1 MEQPPTDL
9 DAQLGRT
16 LRGFLDAVHDIRPG
30 NLPDLVEQAG
40 VELGATSTQ
49 IWMVDHQQRVLAP
62 LGRPGSECIPLEGT
76 LPGRCFITC
85 SITEGHR
92 AESHRAEGTTQ
103 LWLPLQNGV
112 DRIGVLEVGYHAP
125 GEAARAA
132 LEALASIT
140 AAELVSRGQ
149 YTDLFTV
156 TRRQREL
163 SLAAE
168 LQWQLLPPPSF
179 TTPDVA
185 IAGMLEPAYDV
196 GGDSFDYAS
205 SDGRLVF
212 AVFDAVGHGLASSLI
227 STLAVGAYRN
237 ARRCGNDLAAVI
249 EAIDAA
255 ITAQFPDFR
264 YATALVAEL
273 DVETGELRWINAGH
287 PPPLLLRSGRVIGT
301 LDCRPRV
308 PLGLG
313 WLLPTPVEVGQTQLE
328 PGDALLLYTDG
339 VVEAKRSQ
347 GVDFG
352 LERLEELLH
361 KAAAAELAPA
371 ETVRRLTGAVMDH
384 HGGELHDDATT
395 LLMCW
400 QPALSNGT

>member
-1 MEQPPTDL
+1 MEPPPTDL

-16 LRGFLDAVHDIRPG
+16 VRAFLEAVHDIRPG
-30 NLPDLVEQAG
+30 DLPDLVDQAA

-49 IWMVDHQQRVLAP
+49 IWLADHQQRVLAP
-62 LGRPGSECIPLEGT
+62 LGRPKSDCIPLEGT

-85 SITEGHR
+85 SITEGR
-92 AESHRAEGTTQ
+92 GEEATTQ

-112 DRIGVLEVGYHAP
+112 DRIGVLEVCYHEP
-125 GEAARAA
+125 GDAASAA
-132 LEALASIT
+132 LATLASLA

-156 TRRQREL
+156 ARRQHEL

-205 SDGRLVF
+205 VDGRLVF

-237 ARRCGNDLAAVI
+237 ARRCGKDLTSTV

-255 ITAQFPDFR
+255 ITAQFPEFR
-264 YATALVAEL
+264 YTTAFIAEL
-273 DVETGELRWINAGH
+273 DVETGALQWINAGH
-287 PPPLLLRSGRVIGT
+287 PAPLLLRSGRVIGT
-301 LDCRPRV
+301 VDCRPRV

-313 WLLPTPVEVGQTQLE
+313 WLLPTPVELGQTQLE
-328 PGDALLLYTDG
+328 PGDALLLFTDG

-347 GVDFG
+347 GIDFG

-361 KAAAAELAPA
+361 KAAAADLAPA

-400 QPALSNGT
+400 QPGVSSGT

>member
-1 MEQPPTDL
+1 MEPPPTDL

-16 LRGFLDAVHDIRPG
+16 VRGFLEAVHDIRPG
-30 NLPDLVEQAG
+30 DLPDLVEQAA

-49 IWMVDHQQRVLAP
+49 IWLVDHQQRVLAP
-62 LGRPGSECIPLEGT
+62 LGRPRSDCIPLEGT

-85 SITEGHR
+85 SITEGR
-92 AESHRAEGTTQ
+92 GEDATTQ

-112 DRIGVLEVGYHAP
+112 DRIGVLEVGYHDP
-125 GEAARAA
+125 GDAASAA
-132 LEALASIT
+132 LATLASLA

-149 YTDLFTV
+149 YTDLFTMV
-156 TRRQREL
+156 RRQREL

-205 SDGRLVF
+205 ADGRLVF

-237 ARRCGNDLAAVI
+237 ARRCEKDLATTV

-264 YATALVAEL
+264 YATALIAEL
-273 DVETGELRWINAGH
+273 DVETGVLEWINAGH

-301 LDCRPRV
+301 LECRPRV

-313 WLLPTPVEVGQTQLE
+313 WLLPTPVELGHVQLE

-361 KAAAAELAPA
+361 KAAAADLAPA

-400 QPALSNGT
+400 QPGLPTGT